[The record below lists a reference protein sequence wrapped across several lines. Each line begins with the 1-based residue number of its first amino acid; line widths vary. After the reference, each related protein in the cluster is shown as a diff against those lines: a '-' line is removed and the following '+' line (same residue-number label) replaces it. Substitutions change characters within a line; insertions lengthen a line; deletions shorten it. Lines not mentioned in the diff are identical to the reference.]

1 MGIFDFGA
9 LKSASAALEDQRTKL
24 EAELARINAGLE
36 ALRREREDLIET
48 PVLNSDLADGLCGLV
63 DAQAAEYADELRT
76 SLEPFRRSPAA
87 VAHQATPEMFTV
99 DRIMKTLARR
109 DGVLP
114 VLRAAEGGWSN
125 GIQEQ
130 ALLYFFGDTIK
141 AGIRRAVE
149 GFDDAGAIALSE
161 RPKRL
166 EANSKK
172 IATLT
177 AQLGDLKQNALT
189 AGFMVRYNQKV
200 EPMTDAE
207 RRQYAAQLA
216 AGA

>member
-87 VAHQATPEMFTV
+87 VAHQATPGTGTN
-99 DRIMKTLARR
+99 DRPHAEPAELVGQFVTARAGVPVGYQRHVCVNGKVWNGLVSRLPAGPECVWLFLQTLQE
-109 DGVLP
+109 D
-114 VLRAAEGGWSN
+114 LRIESASVETAVNDESF
-125 GIQEQ
+125 
-130 ALLYFFGDTIK
+130 LLC
-141 AGIRRAVE
+141 
-149 GFDDAGAIALSE
+149 L
-161 RPKRL
+161 
-166 EANSKK
+166 
-172 IATLT
+172 
-177 AQLGDLKQNALT
+177 
-189 AGFMVRYNQKV
+189 
-200 EPMTDAE
+200 
-207 RRQYAAQLA
+207 
-216 AGA
+216 